1 MISAISDA
9 VTAEGFEGLSPSQFR
24 QSNDVKVRRDIL
36 NRQVVEF
43 SEWRLRNFPKE
54 RTDNSTLRA
63 ASDTNEVSD
72 ELKVIALPRYEPLP
86 GRPNQSFAALQE
98 WEGVVTAVI
107 DDLIHANLVDITAGD
122 AVTDEVAEIP
132 LSEVSQPDRS
142 RVVPGAIFRWVIG
155 YLRMASGTQIN
166 GSIIYFRRPS
176 NLSAPAKI
184 PPLVF
189 ETND

>member
-1 MISAISDA
+1 MSYID
-9 VTAEGFEGLSPSQFR
+9 TPTG
-24 QSNDVKVRRDIL
+24 QSHAFV
-36 NRQVVEF
+36 
-43 SEWRLRNFPKE
+43 
-54 RTDNSTLRA
+54 
-63 ASDTNEVSD
+63 
-72 ELKVIALPRYEPLP
+72 
-86 GRPNQSFAALQE
+86 ALQE

-107 DDLIHANLVDITAGD
+107 DDLIYATLIDITAGD

-132 LSEVSQPDRS
+132 LSEVSHPDRS